1 MVGLNQLKQT
11 IPNKQFEEV
20 VTKGKGRIEI
30 LIPISKIINFFKRR
44 KKK

>member
-11 IPNKQFEEV
+11 IPDKQFEQAIA
-20 VTKGKGRIEI
+20 KGKGRIEI